1 MTTIPSPPPPF
12 CRKRTK
18 RRRSWVVRDLAGRTS
33 RILVLMKIT
42 RRLLAFLVLVLGPL
56 ALLSQAPAAKR
67 AGAKGQIFAY
77 VGTYTTKTS
86 SKGIYVFGFDTATGQ
101 PSAIEVAAATP
112 DPSWVAVHPSGK
124 FLYAANEAGEASTV
138 SAFAIDKKSGKLEL
152 LNQLPSLGED
162 PCYLSFDKT
171 GKDVL
176 VANYSSGTIAVFPIL
191 AGGRLGEHT
200 ALAKDQG
207 AAGPNKK
214 HQQGPHAHW
223 IETSPDNRFALVA
236 DLGLDEVL
244 VYKFD
249 AASGTLTPNEPAFA
263 RLKAGSGPR
272 HAVFYPNGK
281 FVFAVSELSSTATSF
296 AYDVKKGTLKETGT
310 ASTLPPGFSGRNDV
324 AETAVHPNGKFLYVS
339 NRGNDSIAILS
350 IDPGNR
356 TLAPAGGIPTGGK
369 EPRHFAIDPSG
380 KYLLAE
386 NQFSNN
392 VVVLKI
398 DPATGGLTPTGQV
411 VEVPSPV
418 DIAFLQEN

>member
-1 MTTIPSPPPPF
+1 MKNM
-12 CRKRTK
+12 R
-18 RRRSWVVRDLAGRTS
+18 
-33 RILVLMKIT
+33 RILAVL
-42 RRLLAFLVLVLGPL
+42 LVLSAPLVLFSS
-56 ALLSQAPAAKR
+56 AQTSEQAAASR
-67 AGAKGQIFAY
+67 RYLAY
-77 VGTYTTKTS
+77 VGTYTTKTE
-86 SKGIYVFGFDTATGQ
+86 SKGIYGFEFDAETGKLT
-101 PSAIEVAAATP
+101 PTGVAAETT

-124 FLYAANEAGEASTV
+124 YLYAANEAGKASAV
-138 SAFAIDKKSGKLEL
+138 SAFAVDAKSAKLTL
-152 LNQLPSLGED
+152 LNQVQALGED

-171 GKDVL
+171 GKYLL
-176 VANYSSGTIAVFPIL
+176 VANYTSGTIAVFPIL
-191 AGGRLGEHT
+191 ADGRLGEHT
-200 ALAKDQG
+200 ALVKDQG
-207 AAGPNKK
+207 ATGPNKER
-214 HQQGPHAHW
+214 QEAPHAHW

-272 HAVFYPNGK
+272 HAVFYPNGN
-281 FVFAVSELSSTATSF
+281 FVFAVNELSSMATSF
-296 AYDVKKGTLKETGT
+296 AYDVKNGALKEIGT

-324 AETAVHPNGKFLYVS
+324 AEAAVHPNGKFLYVS

-350 IDPGNR
+350 IDQGNR

-369 EPRHFAIDPSG
+369 EPRHFAIEPTG

-392 VVVLKI
+392 IVVFKI
-398 DPATGGLTPTGQV
+398 DPGTGGLTATGQV

-418 DIAFLQEN
+418 DIAFLQED

>member
-1 MTTIPSPPPPF
+1 MN
-12 CRKRTK
+12 
-18 RRRSWVVRDLAGRTS
+18 
-33 RILVLMKIT
+33 IT
-42 RRLLAFLVLVLGPL
+42 RRIFAFSLLVAPL
-56 ALLSQAPAAKR
+56 IFSVGGGSADKPAANRKYLV
-67 AGAKGQIFAY
+67 F
-77 VGTYTTKTS
+77 VGTYTNKTE
-86 SKGIYVFGFDTATGQ
+86 SKGIYAYEFDADTGKLT
-101 PSAIEVAAATP
+101 PKGVAAETK

-124 FLYAANEAGEASTV
+124 YLYAANEAGKASTV
-138 SAFAIDKKSGKLEL
+138 SAFAVEPKSGKLTL
-152 LNQLPSLGED
+152 LNQMPSLGED

-171 GKDVL
+171 GKYVL

-191 AGGRLGEHT
+191 ADGRLGEHT
-200 ALAKDQG
+200 ALLKDQG
-207 AAGPNKK
+207 ATGPNKQ
-214 HQQGPHAHW
+214 HQEGPHAHW
-223 IETSPDNRFALVA
+223 IETSPDNRFVLVA

-249 AASGTLTPNEPAFA
+249 ATSGTLTPNEPAFA

-281 FVFAVSELSSTATSF
+281 FVFAVSELNSTATSF
-296 AYDVKKGTLKETGT
+296 AYNAKKGTLKETGT

-324 AETAVHPNGKFLYVS
+324 AEAAVHPNGEFLYVS

-350 IDPGNR
+350 IDAGNR
-356 TLAPAGGIPTGGK
+356 TLAPAGGVPTGGK

-386 NQFSNN
+386 NQFSNS
-392 VVVLKI
+392 VVVFKI

-418 DIAFLQEN
+418 NIAFLRQD